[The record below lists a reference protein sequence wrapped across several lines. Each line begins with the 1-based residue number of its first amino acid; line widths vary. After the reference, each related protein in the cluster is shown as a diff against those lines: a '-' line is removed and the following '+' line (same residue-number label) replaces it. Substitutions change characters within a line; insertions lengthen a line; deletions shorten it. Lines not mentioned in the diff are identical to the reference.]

1 MSTTGARNEITDI
14 DYFESNSFDCVG
26 RSSSTEPIKRT
37 GHDYTTVGQCE
48 AFVLHRTSCC
58 RNMHTMNVSMLNHS
72 PDDLNDRKENLRQLM
87 TVRLEQKTETINIL
101 RFHFGFRVKSH
112 MEMDEMIMCV
122 RAGELIES
130 FTLLFW

>member
-1 MSTTGARNEITDI
+1 MKSPTLTISNRIHLIASVGHRRLSQLSAPATITPQWVSVKRLCSTA
-14 DYFESNSFDCVG
+14 
-26 RSSSTEPIKRT
+26 
-37 GHDYTTVGQCE
+37 
-48 AFVLHRTSCC
+48 LHC

-112 MEMDEMIMCV
+112 MEMNEMIMCV